1 MHSLNQVEDDDED
14 YEDDDSADDM
24 DVEGDGQQLNITPQQ
39 IQDFLA
45 SDEVNQLRE
54 QLRANP
60 ENMESILNEW
70 EQRMPIVIQF
80 IRMHPEVLE
89 AIIEDEG
96 DEVLD
101 EEAIG
106 ELLNEMGQGG
116 YGDMDQEI
124 NPADVQGL
132 INNVFGGGQGNVQ
145 TFDAQATVTDEEK
158 LAIERLMQ
166 LGFPYNQCL
175 QAYFACGKNE
185 EAAANFLFDN
195 PTFGTD

>member
-1 MHSLNQVEDDDED
+1 MQI
-14 YEDDDSADDM
+14 
-24 DVEGDGQQLNITPQQ
+24 QQLNITPQQ

-54 QLRANP
+54 QLRSNP
-60 ENMESILNEW
+60 ENMETILNEW

-106 ELLNEMGQGG
+106 ELLNEMGQE
-116 YGDMDQEI
+116 YGNINQDI

-132 INNVFGGGQGNVQ
+132 INNVFGGGGQGNVQ
-145 TFDAQATVTDEEK
+145 TFDAQATVTDQEK
-158 LAIERLMQ
+158 EAIERLMQ